1 MLFQSISFALLALSI
16 VYASPS
22 PLSAD
27 AIVRSTCN
35 VTIINLF
42 VAMKSPEECR
52 PSSQSKLQVSPP
64 STPSSPFPH
73 TPTADINTQWDRD
86 ELSADNYIFTN
97 HGTGQEISVNET
109 NDHLITSSEA
119 PATVFAVESAGGGEF
134 VTHPV
139 QIKLP
144 NADSVWEAIFDGT
157 SPIYGR
163 IALRPASGSVY
174 QRWTFT

>member
-35 VTIINLF
+35 AIVSVKITSVATLNPVVTF
-42 VAMKSPEECR
+42 
-52 PSSQSKLQVSPP
+52 SSEPTLEVLVGQGASPP
-64 STPSSPFPH
+64 GDFGV
-73 TPTADINTQWDRD
+73 WDRD
-86 ELSADNYIFTN
+86 EISADNYVFTN
-97 HGTGQEISVNET
+97 HGTGQEINVNET

-134 VTHPV
+134 V
-139 QIKLP
+139 IKLP